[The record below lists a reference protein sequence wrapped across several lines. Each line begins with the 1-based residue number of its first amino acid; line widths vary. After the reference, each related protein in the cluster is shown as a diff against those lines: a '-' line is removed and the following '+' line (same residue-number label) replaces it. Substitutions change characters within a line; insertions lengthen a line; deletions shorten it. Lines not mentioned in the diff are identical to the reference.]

1 MSTWSTSSEM
11 SDFCASLANLLTK
24 ENPKKYMVQNVVV
37 LLFNAE
43 FTQLQTMIIRLTLD
57 LITALY
63 HNISA
68 FLNTFK

>member
-43 FTQLQTMIIRLTLD
+43 FTQLQTMTLD
-57 LITALY
+57 
-63 HNISA
+63 
-68 FLNTFK
+68 